1 MDFVLSNPKPSVPG
15 YKIRITF
22 GFFDHQT
29 GFFQTTIPASCFEV
43 IYPKISSIRGVV
55 TQAVVI
61 QKYQGFQQFVKVNPS
76 MWDLRIDYVSCERQA
91 IFVNSRTRTIE
102 AVCAPEFFEVMQS
115 SILEMLSK
123 IAENSA
129 ETVSETVSISFEMFG

>member
-43 IYPKISSIRGVV
+43 MYPKISSIRGVV

-61 QKYQGFQQFVKVNPS
+61 QKYQGFQQFAKVNPS

-102 AVCAPEFFEVMQS
+102 AVCAPEFFEVMQT
-115 SILEMLSK
+115 SILEILSK
-123 IAENSA
+123 
-129 ETVSETVSISFEMFG
+129 VSETDNSSYSPDAAFSFEIY